1 MEKTTLEQ
9 FALDHLPQVQEYLTL
24 PSVSAQNQGITET
37 CAWLQQQFTDLGAQR
52 VEQWTDQ
59 GGNPVL
65 FVEFQGQSDRTVLF
79 YTSSHPNL

>member
-37 CAWLQQQFTDLGAQR
+37 CAWLQQQFTI
-52 VEQWTDQ
+52 
-59 GGNPVL
+59 
-65 FVEFQGQSDRTVLF
+65 
-79 YTSSHPNL
+79 